1 MRPEIEAGKLPPQAP
16 EFEQA
21 ILGACL
27 VESECVDLVM
37 GILRPRSFFVA
48 AHEAVFSAIEAL
60 YEASSPIDLL
70 TVTQELQRMRKLDM
84 AGGPFFVSQ
93 LTNKVA
99 SSANVEY
106 HARIVQQCWAKRELI
121 RIGARVTDRGYDA
134 SEDIF
139 ELIDG
144 ADNALQ
150 QLTDVLGS
158 RSAVTMTQVAEEF
171 MESLERD
178 PKPRHS
184 TGLQALDKQL
194 GGGWTNGE
202 LAILAGRPGM
212 GKTSAALSMVYSS
225 AKAGHATGL
234 FSMEIGQERTN
245 LRMVS
250 IGTGIPMAVLS
261 RGKGM
266 SADDLKAVHEHHGVY
281 TKLPVVC
288 NFSSALTLSEI
299 RSEAR
304 RMKRAHKVTAI
315 LIDQLGWILP
325 PHGVRDP
332 VGAITR
338 GLKRIA
344 SDLDIPVVVLHQ
356 LSRATTTR
364 PDKVPQLTDLRE
376 SGAAEQDAQVV
387 VFVHRPEYY
396 NIMDDEHG
404 STRGM
409 ADLIVAKNSNGPT
422 GSARVRFDAQCTR
435 FSDIA
440 PGGSA
445 ATPPPAQQEPQTED
459 LPF

>member
-1 MRPEIEAGKLPPQAP
+1 MKPEHEEGKLPPHAADL
-16 EFEQA
+16 EQV

-27 VESECVDLVM
+27 VEPECVDLVM
-37 GILRPRSFFVA
+37 GILHPKCFYVRA
-48 AHEAVFSAIEAL
+48 NELVFEAIEAL
-60 YEASSPIDLL
+60 YERSHAIDLL
-70 TVTQELQRMRKLDM
+70 TVTQELRSMRVLEDV
-84 AGGPFFVSQ
+84 GGAFYVSQ
-93 LTNKVA
+93 LTNQVA

-106 HARIVQQCWAKRELI
+106 HARIVQQCWAKREVI
-121 RIGARVTDRGYDA
+121 RIAAQVTRSGYDHA
-134 SEDIF
+134 EDVF
-139 ELIDG
+139 DLIDG
-144 ADNALQ
+144 ADNSLQ
-150 QLTDVLGS
+150 ALTDVLGS
-158 RSAVTMTQVAEEF
+158 RGSLTIAQVASEF
-171 MESLERD
+171 MEGLERD

-184 TGLQALDKQL
+184 TGLAALDKQL

-266 SADDLKAVHEHHGVY
+266 SADDLKAVHEHHGIY

-304 RMKRAHKVTAI
+304 RMKRANKVTAI
-315 LIDQLGWILP
+315 IIDQLGWILP

-356 LSRATTTR
+356 LSRATTAR

-422 GSARVRFDAQCTR
+422 GVARVRFEAQCTK
-435 FSDIA
+435 FSDLISGEA
-440 PGGSA
+440 KEAEPEPE
-445 ATPPPAQQEPQTED
+445 TPTDP

>member
-1 MRPEIEAGKLPPQAP
+1 MKTEEEAGKLPPHA
-16 EFEQA
+16 EDLEQA
-21 ILGACL
+21 ILGACML
-27 VESECVDLVM
+27 EPKCVDLVM
-37 GILRPRSFFVA
+37 GILRPDRFYVR
-48 AHEAVFSAIEAL
+48 AHSMVFAAIERL
-60 YEASSPIDLL
+60 YEKSMPIELL
-70 TVTQELQRMRKLDM
+70 SVAQELRAAGQLD
-84 AGGPFFVSQ
+84 AVGGPFYVSQ

-106 HARIVQQCWAKRELI
+106 HARIVQQCWAKREVI
-121 RIGARVTDRGYDA
+121 RIAAQVTRSGYEHT
-134 SEDIF
+134 EDVF
-139 ELIDG
+139 DLIDG
-144 ADNALQ
+144 ADNSLQ
-150 QLTDVLGS
+150 ALTDVLGS
-158 RSAVTMTQVAEEF
+158 RGSLTIAQVAAEF
-171 MESLERD
+171 MEGLERD

-184 TGLQALDKQL
+184 TGLMALDKQL

-422 GSARVRFDAQCTR
+422 GSARVRFEAQCTR
-435 FSDIA
+435 FSDIT
-440 PGGSA
+440 PGSSA
-445 ATPPPAQQEPQTED
+445 ADPPPQAEPQTED

>member
-1 MRPEIEAGKLPPQAP
+1 MSQHEAGKLPPHAP
-16 EFEQA
+16 ELEQA
-21 ILGACL
+21 VLGACML
-27 VESECVDLVM
+27 EADCVDLVM
-37 GILRPRSFFVA
+37 GVLRPDRFYVL
-48 AHEAVFSAIEAL
+48 AHQMIFAAIERL
-60 YEASSPIDLL
+60 YEKSQPIDLL
-70 TVTQELQRMRKLDM
+70 TITIELRAAGELDA
-84 AGGPFFVSQ
+84 AGGPLYVTQ

-106 HARIVQQCWAKRELI
+106 HARIVQQLWAKREVIKIASKVSRL
-121 RIGARVTDRGYDA
+121 GYDP
-134 SEDIF
+134 SEDVF
-139 ELIDG
+139 DLIDG
-144 ADNALQ
+144 ADNSLQ
-150 QLTDVLGS
+150 ALTDVLGS
-158 RSAVTMTQVAEEF
+158 RGSLTIAQVASEF
-171 MESLERD
+171 MDGLERD

-184 TGLQALDKQL
+184 TGLAALDKQL

-356 LSRATTTR
+356 LSRATTAR

-422 GSARVRFDAQCTR
+422 GSVRVRFDAQCTR
-435 FSDIA
+435 FSDLISGEA
-440 PGGSA
+440 KEAEPEPE
-445 ATPPPAQQEPQTED
+445 TPTDP